1 MLGITHHLGLRNAD
15 IDVTFTL
22 LRMSYQL
29 DPEEMPVL
37 LTRNISQRDI
47 DYDDLT
53 RTHELVSDI
62 LEDRVDVADA
72 RARVARVN
80 STGHW
85 LPRWS
90 VVAGSGVVGGGV
102 SLILGGGAVVTAVAA
117 IAGRADHHADA
128 HPEPPALADVL
139 PADRGRDG
147 RHRGRAAR
155 RRARPS
161 SST

>member
-53 RTHELVSDI
+53 RTQELVNDI
-62 LEDRVDVADA
+62 LEDRVDVAEA
-72 RARVARVN
+72 RARVARLN

-85 LPRWS
+85 LPRWA

-102 SLILGGGAVVTAVAA
+102 SLILGGGV
-117 IAGRADHHADA
+117 G
-128 HPEPPALADVL
+128 
-139 PADRGRDG
+139 G
-147 RHRGRAAR
+147 HRGRGPR
-155 RRARPS
+155 RPC
-161 SST
+161 